1 MRQPYIALLVSGWR
15 GMTAD
20 AKSASGVSYQALFD
34 AAVTEFIIMQGVP
47 NLVLTGGARGADA
60 LAEAWAK
67 RNALPL
73 DVRKADWKTLGA
85 AAGPLRNTQLV
96 QLCTHVLAF
105 PHASKG
111 RGTQDA
117 VRKAVAAG
125 KHVTVVE
132 LDQEWQQGPLS
143 ASEHAGSAMKN
154 L

>member
-15 GMTAD
+15 GMTAE
-20 AKSASGVSYQALFD
+20 AGYQALFD
-34 AAVTEFIIMQGVP
+34 AAITDFVVTQGVP

-67 RNALPL
+67 RNTLPL
-73 DVRKADWKTLGA
+73 DARKADWKTYGA

-117 VRKAVAAG
+117 MRKATAAG

-132 LDQEWQQGPLS
+132 LDTQQLEWQQGPLS